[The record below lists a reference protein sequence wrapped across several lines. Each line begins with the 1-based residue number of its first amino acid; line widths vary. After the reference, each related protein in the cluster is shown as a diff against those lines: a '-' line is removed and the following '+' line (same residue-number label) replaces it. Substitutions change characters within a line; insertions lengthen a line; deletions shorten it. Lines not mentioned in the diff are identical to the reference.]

1 MRTRNRFS
9 RPRPA
14 LLACLWTHRGR
25 STTRFSTPPV
35 LRLSVA
41 AATAARDKGA
51 PLSATTRGLSI
62 PPPSPVYTAATPW
75 RSPCRCWVQE
85 PPDPNQVTT
94 PIGTRFSADQTIT
107 VLDPRHP
114 LCGRTLPLVALTH
127 HSQLGRCCVVWL
139 RPHVERFIPVQA
151 TNLEFDPRAI
161 RLSPLSLAAVEQLLG
176 VFQDIQHANQG
187 VSRDASPPRP
197 SRPASQARRPDC
209 ASSAVEPPI
218 SRPATARPTGAH
230 QRGPTVDHDPSA
242 ELTPNGGGNLC
253 PTSSV

>member
-1 MRTRNRFS
+1 MAAPERAALHAASTRARS
-9 RPRPA
+9 IRPPW
-14 LLACLWTHRGR
+14 LG
-25 STTRFSTPPV
+25 S
-35 LRLSVA
+35 A
-41 AATAARDKGA
+41 AASVW
-51 PLSATTRGLSI
+51 L
-62 PPPSPVYTAATPW
+62 
-75 RSPCRCWVQE
+75 CRCRWWVE
-85 PPDPNQVTT
+85 ASADPNQVTT
-94 PIGTRFSADQTIT
+94 PIGHRFSVDQTIT

-114 LCGRTLPLVALTH
+114 LCGRTLPLVAITH

-161 RLSPLSLAAVEQLLG
+161 SLSPLSLAAVEQSLG

-197 SRPASQARRPDC
+197 SRTASQARRPDC

-230 QRGPTVDHDPSA
+230 RRGPTVDHDPSA
-242 ELTPNGGGNLC
+242 ELTPNGGGNL
-253 PTSSV
+253 

>member
-1 MRTRNRFS
+1 MQTYVVCSGSPPCAASHPPACSHPRWL
-9 RPRPA
+9 RPRRHPKQEA
-14 LLACLWTHRGR
+14 PRAASRR
-25 STTRFSTPPV
+25 DPST
-35 LRLSVA
+35 
-41 AATAARDKGA
+41 
-51 PLSATTRGLSI
+51 
-62 PPPSPVYTAATPW
+62 PPPSPACRASTALA
-75 RSPCRCWVQE
+75 E
-85 PPDPNQVTT
+85 PLPLVGARAVGDPNQVTT
-94 PIGTRFSADQTIT
+94 PIGHRFSVDQTIT

-114 LCGRTLPLVALTH
+114 LCGRTLPLVAITH

-161 RLSPLSLAAVEQLLG
+161 SLSPLSLAAVEQLLG

-197 SRPASQARRPDC
+197 SRTASQARRPDC

-230 QRGPTVDHDPSA
+230 RRGPTVDHDPSA
-242 ELTPNGGGNLC
+242 ELTPNGGGNL
-253 PTSSV
+253 